1 MLKMDLSEMDR
12 LKDQLY
18 HSSADADETLYII
31 KRLQNETSYDDLLKT
46 YSQYE
51 AIADDLVIAEKAIII
66 IKETLYDLGKTV
78 SDATIMCSDG
88 ESEKVNIITRQ

>member
-1 MLKMDLSEMDR
+1 M
-12 LKDQLY
+12 
-18 HSSADADETLYII
+18 
-31 KRLQNETSYDDLLKT
+31 QNETSYDDLLKT

>member
-12 LKDQLY
+12 RKDQLY
-18 HSSADADETLYII
+18 HSSADADETMYIL

-46 YSQYE
+46 FLQYE

-78 SDATIMCSDG
+78 SDAAIMCRDG
-88 ESEKVNIITRQ
+88 ESEKVNIITSQ

>member
-1 MLKMDLSEMDR
+1 MDR

-18 HSSADADETLYII
+18 HSSADADETLYIL

-78 SDATIMCSDG
+78 SDAAIMCRDG
-88 ESEKVNIITRQ
+88 ESEKVNIITSQ